1 MIQREW
7 TYQDTNS
14 QQHKIRLL
22 HAPAKGYVV
31 LLYNDTVLA
40 LELEAQGST
49 EYSFYVGEELCYCKI
64 SQDSNGAY
72 AYIFGLNRVVN
83 SPINSQTKQR
93 KKEHFWQKTSLTLLF
108 TISFSL
114 VIGFTYFGYQQY
126 NSYQLNKYG
135 VDCFAKAIKIDARE
149 SAVTLFCDGKS
160 FVVEQEDAP
169 SFITLGDAFHVKFL
183 KSNIK
188 NYKVDFSFPSP
199 ITQARYNL
207 K

>member
-7 TYQDTNS
+7 TYQDTNR

-40 LELEAQGST
+40 LELDAQGST
-49 EYSFYVGEELCYCKI
+49 EYSFYVGDELCYCKI
-64 SQDSNGAY
+64 SEEVIGEYSY
-72 AYIFGLNRVVN
+72 VFGLNRLVDSPVN
-83 SPINSQTKQR
+83 QQIKRRQGEN
-93 KKEHFWQKTSLTLLF
+93 FWQKASLSLF
-108 TISFSL
+108 FAVSF
-114 VIGFTYFGYQQY
+114 VFVVGFSYFGYQEY

-135 VDCFAKAIKIDARE
+135 VDCFAKAIKVDSKGNLI
-149 SAVTLFCDGKS
+149 TLFCNGQS

-183 KSNIK
+183 KNNIK
-188 NYKVDFSFPSP
+188 NYKVDFGFPSP